1 MALLNPHRL
10 FFLFTERSSK
20 KAELGLQTSYCE
32 HRHSTTGTM
41 MRDWDDGDYFYLE
54 YRQGNCFDEFVL
66 EELMM
71 PHELE
76 ALKQGKITL
85 VLNNAHE
92 AFHRPVEQ
100 LYKSLVLKQNI
111 PAENILL
118 MSESADIAD
127 EINRCAILFNCG
139 KMKADWILQFEFN
152 MKRDL
157 LNNWVN
163 KPYTETLQ
171 IKTYDKKFLNFNR
184 RWRPHRTMLVA
195 LFKIKNLLKDGY
207 ISLGQNDQGF
217 HWDMVIPQLKHLSR
231 PHEKLYNLIETN
243 EKEILN
249 IPPLYLDTER
259 LLDNQADLV
268 PRTDYLYADSL
279 VSIVNE
285 TNFYTDFMWE
295 TARFLSE
302 KTFKPIAK
310 VHPFIIVSVPNM
322 LVKLKELGYK
332 TFHPYIDETYDTIID
347 DNERILKI
355 LEEVEKIANFS
366 QTEVE
371 TFIKNVKPICE
382 YNKEILLNK
391 QKFVHRLNY

>member
-10 FFLFTERSSK
+10 FFLFTERNTK
-20 KAELGLQTSYCE
+20 KVESVAYCE

-41 MRDWDDGDYFYLE
+41 MRNWEDGDYFYIE
-54 YRQGNCFDEFVL
+54 YRQGNCFDEFKL

-85 VLNNAHE
+85 VLNNSHE

-100 LYKSLVLKQNI
+100 LYKSLVLNQKI

-118 MSESADIAD
+118 MSESADIAA
-127 EINRCAILFNCG
+127 EIDRCATLFNSG

-157 LNNWVN
+157 LTNWVN
-163 KPYTETLQ
+163 NPYNETLL
-171 IKTYDKKFLNFNR
+171 IKSYNKKFLNFNR

-195 LFKIKNLLKDGY
+195 LLKIKNLLKDSY
-207 ISLGQNDQGF
+207 VSLGQNDQGF
-217 HWDMVIPQLKHLSR
+217 HWEMVLPQLKHLAR
-231 PHEKLYNLIETN
+231 PHEKLSKILEDN

-259 LLDNQADLV
+259 LLENQADLV

-310 VHPFIIVSVPNM
+310 EHPFIIVSVPNM
-322 LVKLKELGYK
+322 LIKLKELGYK
-332 TFHPYIDETYDTIID
+332 TFHPYIDETYDTILD

-355 LEEVEKIANFS
+355 LDEIERISKFTQQEVES
-366 QTEVE
+366 
-371 TFIKNVKPICE
+371 FIINVKPICE
-382 YNKEILLNK
+382 HNKNILLNK
-391 QKFVHRLNY
+391 EQFVHRLNY